1 MAAASHADASHGS
14 EPRTAGGSSSFE
26 EVPPGAVQKYWT
38 PNIGC
43 NIRIS
48 LATGIPEYDEYVKS
62 ISWAT
67 RRGLRN
73 CGGDGRVGY
82 FGSQARKYPKAILPQ
97 MIKLRPDSVPLYLGH
112 EEKSAYFPFGETAV
126 TDLLEGQ
133 LAFLH
138 HVRSYEEAHPGT
150 RFMQRNLCW
159 KFEFLNCCIG
169 SLPKEQLDEISSEI
183 NAVVQLGGSPNSW
196 AVRSSKAMSKALRH
210 TPIIK
215 LGHYLEAS
223 MEQLE
228 KHTSL
233 KPFSWEPRKFFSF
246 LMANSK
252 GRFQTWIA
260 PAACSYK
267 RFLDWDFV
275 VGISAIQGHS
285 RVPEQVSE
293 AAQGEK
299 LTLAR
304 ARELGYI
311 FHATDNANYESIKSN
326 GLSIRATRKGWQRH
340 RVAIHFT
347 YAGGTESP
355 GPGTVIRYGANT
367 FYARLDYES
376 FFNHGHE
383 LFLTDN
389 GVVLCYQDIAP
400 MYLTFHYRPPH
411 EQDPGG
417 LKHEEKQRA
426 AGVSSSFE
434 EETPSAA
441 ADSSEP
447 TGGSPSGE
455 EPVRRVQQKAMPKK
469 KAKAKASTDA
479 ESATGGS
486 PSGEVPVVD
495 EAALRRLIRE
505 DELREEAARRPTTSE
520 GTARYAYEAGD
531 TVHGRVDATRLQQE
545 EELRD
550 IIQKARYNPWHF
562 FHHGLLHRKD
572 QSGNKMYAP
581 YGDALVKTT
590 PFSSL
595 PTDMRKLLGSEYNW
609 TSWCCHPLS
618 GYGVHFFLKGF
629 ELGKMQGN
637 MLLELNIKARAYTD
651 GYKSPFDQGQGNDP
665 STILTDLQHAE
676 HREFAPLFAEI
687 GFKNPE
693 DSDSRSKKP
702 KPDDPDYAIKLALH
716 NAFCLERDVWTELKA
731 IRKDFSTVVAAVS
744 QAYGPDFFGYIQKHW
759 ENLDIRRQYKINTP
773 EGHILFDSSLRE
785 RWNAPLVLAAIDKQF
800 KSMGVGSFT
809 STFGKKAHSD
819 LIAYEALRAKR
830 EKEVDELYTRPFE
843 DLVVEEFISNLPV
856 PTIEEVDVPME
867 QAGGS
872 ADAAPA
878 DSSFEEMAG
887 VEEAKQ
893 EPDSAAPMDVD
904 DVPMDTEAPGGSSF
918 EEVPAAKEEDTTVP
932 PVQHSDDPTGPES
945 SSANTA
951 GHPGSSPSGEAPIPE
966 MNFSA
971 DASKDQDNTY
981 EQGIWGKTKTRVDP
995 KAFESKATADAEEK
1009 NEQAFE
1015 RYSGEKEK
1023 ETLSDT
1029 SDFMH
1034 FHDSHHLKERMSPLM
1049 RLSEQIHGYGKCGLY
1064 HDDIRLDKING
1075 FKVQHMFFRQ
1085 QAPNHPHMKF
1095 NFAEEDLMD
1104 SVNQMEPIYDRRTSK
1119 MNVVFRT
1126 GDYRST
1132 LDDKEMARAS
1142 TAREQALELNQQ
1154 LLERLR
1160 ELNKSRR
1167 SASREELMNAML
1179 HYFLAVGVD
1188 DGDLG
1193 DLSLERMPK
1202 PIGPAEEGPV
1212 PIYNSRSKYT
1222 ALVLNL
1228 GSFAR
1233 NRKRSAPST
1242 FSNIIDYD
1250 DSGESVGLLLK
1261 SIAHAK
1267 AHLFLL
1273 CEAGELNER
1282 ELDFLHRRGWQ
1293 TQRNP
1298 NGELL
1303 VGCRTNNKDSSMAML
1318 AGSTLVGVAHDHLP
1332 LTYMIVDIKQGKT
1345 LPFGSQGS
1353 GTMRNQVPKSSLTAP
1368 LTRAGM
1374 NSMRVCVFHLSSQV
1388 ASGQVSLPH
1397 EALASMF
1404 IDCLF
1409 YQVDFIGGDPNMAL
1423 YRYGGTKQGSMDI
1436 QGGMYQSVITYLL
1449 DGWRESPRVMP
1460 FCIPR
1465 AQHCSANS
1473 LLLLK
1478 QYEDALGGQP
1488 YKHCPKTDWN
1498 TFPGL
1503 DPMVATVLEWGHSLT
1518 DDEWAEFPEDTKEFK
1533 LSVSEWLLNS
1543 TSANYLLKDT
1553 DHDSHTPLLLT
1564 VNSTNFSAGRAR
1576 QMNRNPDTL
1585 QEKAERRKQRQKE
1598 NKARGSAGAASSTD
1612 PSSPPREAGSGAS
1625 SGGATASGSQ
1635 RPAEPADPPSGKSSG
1650 KGSKGSKGE
1659 KGGKSSKGKEKGGK
1673 SSRGYGK
1680 R

>member
-1 MAAASHADASHGS
+1 MAAEAHADATHGS
-14 EPRTAGGSSSFE
+14 EPRTFRGSSSSE
-26 EVPPGAVQKYWT
+26 EVPPGAIQKYWT

-62 ISWAT
+62 ISWVN
-67 RRGLRN
+67 RRGLRH
-73 CGGDGRVGY
+73 CGGDGTVSY
-82 FGSQARKYPKAILPQ
+82 FGSQTRSYPKAIWPQ
-97 MIKLRPDSVPLYLGH
+97 MMKLRPDSAPLYPGH
-112 EEKSAYFPFGETAV
+112 EEVSAYFPFGETAV
-126 TDLLEGQ
+126 NDLIEGQ

-138 HVRSYEEAHPGT
+138 HVRAYEEAHPGT
-150 RFMQRNLCW
+150 RFLQRNLCW
-159 KFEFLNCCIG
+159 KIEFLNCCLG

-183 NAVVQLGGSPNSW
+183 SEVVRLGGTPNSW
-196 AVRSSKAMSKALRH
+196 AVRSSKAMSRALRH
-210 TPIIK
+210 EFGQK
-215 LGHYLEAS
+215 LGKYLEAS
-223 MEQLE
+223 MEQLD
-228 KHTSL
+228 KNTSL
-233 KPFSWEPRKFFSF
+233 RPFNWEPRKFFAF

-260 PAACSYK
+260 PVACSFK
-267 RFLDWDFV
+267 RFLDWDFKI
-275 VGISAIQGHS
+275 GISAIQGHS
-285 RVPEQVSE
+285 RMPEQVSTV
-293 AAQGEK
+293 AQGEK

-311 FHATDNANYESIKSN
+311 FHAAENSNYESIKSE
-326 GLSIRATRKGWQRH
+326 GLLIRATRKGWQKH
-340 RVAIHFT
+340 RVAIHLT

-355 GPGTVIRYGANT
+355 GPGTVIRYGANV
-367 FYARLDYES
+367 FYAKLDIES
-376 FFNHGHE
+376 FFNHGHD

-389 GVVLCYQDIAP
+389 GVVLCYEDIAP

-441 ADSSEP
+441 ADSSEA

-455 EPVRRVQQKAMPKK
+455 VPVRRVQQKAMPKK

-479 ESATGGS
+479 DAATGGS

-505 DELREEAARRPTTSE
+505 DELREAAARRSSTSE
-520 GTARYAYEAGD
+520 EGTTRYAYEAGD
-531 TVHGRVDATRLQQE
+531 TVHGRIDATRLQQE

-595 PTDMRKLLGSEYNW
+595 PSDLRKTLGSEYNW
-609 TSWCCHPLS
+609 TSWLCHPLS

-637 MLLELNIKARAYTD
+637 MLLELTYKKKAYTD
-651 GYKSPFDQGQGNDP
+651 GYRSPFDHGQGDDP
-665 STILTDLQHAE
+665 STILNDLQHAE
-676 HREFAPLFAEI
+676 HREFAPLYAEI
-687 GFKNPE
+687 GFKNPD
-693 DSDSRSKKP
+693 DSDSRAKKP
-702 KPDDPDYAIKLALH
+702 KSDDPDYAIKLALH

-731 IRKDFSTVVAAVS
+731 VRKDFSTVVSAVS
-744 QAYGPDFFGYIQKHW
+744 QAYGPDFFGYVQKHW
-759 ENLDIRRQYKINTP
+759 ENLDIRRLYKINTP
-773 EGHILFDSSLRE
+773 EGYTLYDSSLKE
-785 RWNAPLVLAAIDKQF
+785 PWNASLVLAAIEKQF
-800 KSMGVGSFT
+800 EVEGIGSFT
-809 STFGKKAHSD
+809 STFGKKAHAD

-830 EKEVDELYTRPFE
+830 AREVDELYTRPFE
-843 DLVVEEFISNLPV
+843 DFIVEEFISNLPG
-856 PTIEEVDVPME
+856 PTIEEVDEPMD
-867 QAGGS
+867 QADGPA

-878 DSSFEEMAG
+878 DSPSGEMAG
-887 VEEAKQ
+887 VEEAKA
-893 EPDSAAPMDVD
+893 EPDAGTPMDVD
-904 DVPMDTEAPGGSSF
+904 ETPMDTDAPGGS
-918 EEVPAAKEEDTTVP
+918 
-932 PVQHSDDPTGPES
+932 
-945 SSANTA
+945 
-951 GHPGSSPSGEAPIPE
+951 PSGEVPEAEEPAEPEHAGQPEGSPPGEGSMPE

-971 DASKDQDNTY
+971 DAANDHDNTY
-981 EQGIWGKTKTRVDP
+981 EQGIWGRTKTRVDP
-995 KAFESKATADAEEK
+995 RAFEEEAKATAEAEEK
-1009 NEQAFE
+1009 NEKAFE
-1015 RYSGEKEK
+1015 KYSGEKEK

-1029 SDFMH
+1029 VDFMH
-1034 FHDSHHLKERMSPLM
+1034 FHEALHLRERMSPLM
-1049 RLSEQIHGYGKCGLY
+1049 KLSEQIHGYNKCGLY

-1075 FKVQHMFFRQ
+1075 FKVQHMYFRQ
-1085 QAPNHPHMKF
+1085 EAPRHPHMKF
-1095 NFAEEDLMD
+1095 NFSEEDLME
-1104 SVNQMEPIYDRRTSK
+1104 SVNQMEPIYDRRSSK
-1119 MNVVFRT
+1119 MNVVFRA

-1142 TAREQALELNQQ
+1142 AAREEALELNQK
-1154 LLERLR
+1154 LFERLR
-1160 ELNKSRR
+1160 ELNQNRR

-1179 HYFLAVGVD
+1179 HYFLAAGVD
-1188 DGDLG
+1188 DDELG

-1233 NRKRSAPST
+1233 NRKRSTPSV
-1242 FSNIIDYD
+1242 FSEIIDHD

-1273 CEAGELNER
+1273 CEAGDLNER
-1282 ELDFLHRRGWQ
+1282 ELEFLHSRGWE

-1303 VGCRTNNKDSSMAML
+1303 VGCRTNGQGSSMTML
-1318 AGSTLVGVAHDHLP
+1318 AGSTLVGVAHNHLP
-1332 LTYMIVDIKQGKT
+1332 LTYMIVDINQGKT
-1345 LPFGSQGS
+1345 LPHGSQGS
-1353 GTMRNQVPKSSLTAP
+1353 GTMRDQIPKTSLTAP

-1374 NSMRVCVFHLSSQV
+1374 NSIRVCVFHLSSQV

-1423 YRYGGTKQGSMDI
+1423 YRYSGTKQGSMDI
-1436 QGGMYQSVITYLL
+1436 QGGMYQSIISYFLE
-1449 DGWRESPRVMP
+1449 GWKQSPRVMP

-1478 QYEDALGGQP
+1478 QYEDALGGRP
-1488 YKHCPKTDWN
+1488 YKDCPKVDWN

-1518 DDEWAEFPEDTKEFK
+1518 DDQWTEFPEDAKEFK
-1533 LSVSEWLLNS
+1533 LNVSEWLLNS
-1543 TSANYLLKDT
+1543 TSANYLLNDR
-1553 DHDSHTPLLLT
+1553 DYDSHVPLLLT
-1564 VNSTNFSAGRAR
+1564 VNSTVFTAGRAR

-1598 NKARGSAGAASSTD
+1598 NKARGSAGAAPSTD

-1635 RPAEPADPPSGKSSG
+1635 RPAEPAHPPGGGKSSG

-1673 SSRGYGK
+1673 SSRGHGK